1 MTENKAVKII
11 IDTNLWISFL
21 IGKELKD
28 LKDLLVAETI
38 IVVISEQILEE
49 ITLVTQRPK
58 LQKYFPS
65 NKVHEL
71 IQLLRTIGVFINI
84 TSEVFIC
91 RDAKD
96 YYLLALAKDSDANF
110 LVTGD
115 QDLLVIKK
123 FENTEIVTYQKLLQ
137 KLEN

>member
-1 MTENKAVKII
+1 MLEKITVKII

-21 IGKELKD
+21 IGKELKE
-28 LKDLLVAETI
+28 LKNLLVEEAI
-38 IVVISEQILEE
+38 QLIISEQILEE

-65 NKVHEL
+65 HKVHEL
-71 IQLLRTIGVFINI
+71 IQLLSTIGVFINT

-91 RDAKD
+91 RD
-96 YYLLALAKDSDANF
+96 AKDSDANF

-115 QDLLVIKK
+115 QDLLVIAK
-123 FENTEIVTYQKLLQ
+123 FENTEIVTYQELLQ
-137 KLEN
+137 KLYN

>member
-28 LKDLLVAETI
+28 LKKLLVAEKI
-38 IVVISEQILEE
+38 LVVISEQILEE

-65 NKVHEL
+65 NKVDEL

-96 YYLLALAKDSDANF
+96 NYLLALAKDSDANF

-115 QDLLVIKK
+115 EDLLVITK
-123 FENTEIVTYQKLLQ
+123 FENTEIVTYKELLHKL
-137 KLEN
+137 